1 LPRGAPSGKF
11 AARNRNLPGS
21 LSRRLDLGMANRK
34 KTNRT
39 NGNRNNTTSGGQK
52 PTLKTGARQPFSLDL
67 LLKAL
72 GPGLITGASDD
83 DPSGIG
89 TYSQAGA
96 QLGYGIGW
104 TMLLTF
110 PLMVAIQEVSAR
122 VGRVTGKGIAGN
134 VRQHYSVPLL
144 NVVVAL
150 LFIANTINIAADL
163 GAMADAT
170 KLLIGGPGMIYVVAF
185 GVTSV
190 IAQIFLD
197 YKRYVSVLKWLTLS
211 LFAYVGALVFAHI
224 SWSQALAGVLVP
236 RLTWSADYFTTIV
249 AIFGTTISPYLFFWQ
264 ASQEAEDQRV
274 DATKHPLIERQYGAQ
289 KEFHRIR
296 ADTVVGMAFSNLI
309 ALSIIVTAAATLHA
323 AGKTDIQ
330 TSAQAAE
337 ALRPIAGTFAEVI
350 FALGIVGT
358 GLLAIPVL
366 AGATAYAVGEGR
378 KWPVGLA
385 RKPKEAVAFYSV
397 LALSAGIGIAL
408 NFTSI
413 NPISAL
419 YWSAVVNGVLAI
431 PVMVL
436 LMVMARR
443 KEVMGRFVIGGPL
456 YWLGWLSTAAM
467 LLSVVAMGVGIFLG
481 KS

>member
-1 LPRGAPSGKF
+1 MTQHTPISRKQHDKSGHAP
-11 AARNRNLPGS
+11 AAKAK
-21 LSRRLDLGMANRK
+21 SRE
-34 KTNRT
+34 
-39 NGNRNNTTSGGQK
+39 
-52 PTLKTGARQPFSLDL
+52 PFSFSRAV
-67 LLKAL
+67 KAL

-110 PLMVAIQEVSAR
+110 PLMAAIQEISAR
-122 VGRVTGKGIAGN
+122 VGRVTGHGISGN
-134 VRQHYSVPLL
+134 VCRHYPRWLL
-144 NVVVAL
+144 IAVVTMLCV
-150 LFIANTINIAADL
+150 ANTINIAADL
-163 GAMADAT
+163 AAMADAA
-170 KLLIGGPGMIYVVAF
+170 KLLVGGPALLYVMLF

-190 IAQIFLD
+190 IAQIFMD
-197 YKRYVSVLKWLTLS
+197 YRRYVAVLKWLTLS
-211 LFAYVGALVFAHI
+211 LFAYVAALAFAKI
-224 SWSQALAGVLVP
+224 SWSEALLGTLVP
-236 RLTWSADYFTTIV
+236 RLAWSADYFTTIV

-274 DATKHPLIERQYGAQ
+274 DAAKHPLIEKHYGARR
-289 KEFHRIR
+289 EFSRIR

-323 AGKTDIQ
+323 SGRTDIQ

-337 ALRPIAGTFAEVI
+337 ALRPIAGPLAEVI
-350 FALGIVGT
+350 FALGIIGT

-378 KWPVGLA
+378 QWPVGLA
-385 RKPKEAVAFYSV
+385 RKPKEAIAFYSV
-397 LALSAGIGIAL
+397 LALSGAIGIAL

-413 NPISAL
+413 NPIAAL
-419 YWSAVVNGVLAI
+419 YWSAVVNGVLAV

-436 LMVMARR
+436 LMLMVRHGD
-443 KEVMGRFVIGGPL
+443 VMGHFVIGGPL
-456 YWLGWLSTAAM
+456 YWLGWVSTGAM
-467 LLSVVAMGVGIFLG
+467 LASVLAMGAGLFL
-481 KS
+481 

>member
-1 LPRGAPSGKF
+1 
-11 AARNRNLPGS
+11 
-21 LSRRLDLGMANRK
+21 MANRK
-34 KTNRT
+34 QSK
-39 NGNRNNTTSGGQK
+39 RNENHQTSGGEK
-52 PTLKTGARQPFSLDL
+52 TLSKEKPFSFRDF
-67 LLKAL
+67 LKSL

-110 PLMVAIQEVSAR
+110 PLMAAIQEISAR
-122 VGRVTGKGIAGN
+122 VGRVTGHGISGN
-134 VRQHYSVPLL
+134 VCRHYPLWLL
-144 NVVVAL
+144 NIVVAL

-170 KLLIGGPGMIYVVAF
+170 KLLIGGHGIIYVVFF
-185 GVTSV
+185 GVISV
-190 IAQIFLD
+190 AAQIFLN
-197 YKRYVSVLKWLTLS
+197 YGRYVAVLKWLTLS
-211 LFAYVGALVFAHI
+211 LFAYVAALAFAHI
-224 SWSQALAGVLVP
+224 SWSEALAGVLLP
-236 RLTWSADYFTTIV
+236 KITWSADYFTTIV
-249 AIFGTTISPYLFFWQ
+249 AILGTTISPYLFFWQ

-274 DATKHPLIERQYGAQ
+274 DVTKRPLIEKHFGARR
-289 KEFHRIR
+289 EFSRIR
-296 ADTVVGMAFSNLI
+296 ADTIVGMAFSNLI
-309 ALSIIVTAAATLHA
+309 ALAIIVTAAATLHA
-323 AGKTDIQ
+323 SGKTDIES
-330 TSAQAAE
+330 SAQAAE
-337 ALRPIAGTFAEVI
+337 ALRPIAGPFAEWI

-378 KWPVGLA
+378 QWPVGLA
-385 RKPKEAVAFYSV
+385 RKPKEAAAFYAV
-397 LALSAGIGIAL
+397 LALSGAIGIAL

-419 YWSAVVNGVLAI
+419 YWSAVINGVLAV

-436 LMVMARR
+436 LMLMARER
-443 KEVMGRFVIGGPL
+443 GVMGSFVIGGSL

-467 LLSVVAMGVGIFLG
+467 GLSVVAMGVGFFW
-481 KS
+481 

>member
-1 LPRGAPSGKF
+1 
-11 AARNRNLPGS
+11 
-21 LSRRLDLGMANRK
+21 
-34 KTNRT
+34 
-39 NGNRNNTTSGGQK
+39 
-52 PTLKTGARQPFSLDL
+52 
-67 LLKAL
+67 
-72 GPGLITGASDD
+72 
-83 DPSGIG
+83 
-89 TYSQAGA
+89 
-96 QLGYGIGW
+96 
-104 TMLLTF
+104 MLLTF
-110 PLMVAIQEVSAR
+110 PLMVAIQEISAR
-122 VGRVTGKGIAGN
+122 VGRVTGRGIAGN
-134 VRQHYSVPLL
+134 VCRHYSTTLL

-170 KLLIGGPGMIYVVAF
+170 KLLIGGPGIVYVLVF

-190 IAQIFLD
+190 AAQIFFD
-197 YKRYVSVLKWLTLS
+197 YSRYVAVLKWLTLC
-211 LFAYVGALVFAHI
+211 LFAYVAALAFAHVH
-224 SWSQALAGVLVP
+224 WGEALTGILVP
-236 RLTWSADYFTTIV
+236 RLTWSADYLTTIV

-274 DATKHPLIERQYGAQ
+274 DTTKQPLIDKHYGAQ

-296 ADTVVGMAFSNLI
+296 ADTIVGMAFSNLI
-309 ALSIIVTAAATLHA
+309 ALSIIITAAATLHA
-323 AGKTDIQ
+323 TGKTDIQ

-337 ALRPIAGTFAEVI
+337 ALKPIAGAFAEWI

-378 KWPVGLA
+378 RWPVGLA
-385 RKPKEAVAFYSV
+385 RKPKEAVAFYAV

-419 YWSAVVNGVLAI
+419 FWSAVINGVLAV

-436 LMVMARR
+436 LMIMARR
-443 KEVMGRFVIGGPL
+443 KDVMGHFTIGGPL

-467 LLSVVAMGVGIFLG
+467 ALSVVAMGVGFFI
-481 KS
+481 

>member
-1 LPRGAPSGKF
+1 MAERNKSNSKHHANKHAVGDKPAPKAKPPR
-11 AARNRNLPGS
+11 
-21 LSRRLDLGMANRK
+21 
-34 KTNRT
+34 
-39 NGNRNNTTSGGQK
+39 
-52 PTLKTGARQPFSLDL
+52 PFRFRDAV
-67 LLKAL
+67 KGL

-110 PLMVAIQEVSAR
+110 PLMAAIQEISAR
-122 VGRVTGKGIAGN
+122 VGRVTGHGISGN
-134 VRQHYSVPLL
+134 VCRHYSSGLL
-144 NVVVAL
+144 NLVVTL

-163 GAMADAT
+163 GAMADAS
-170 KLLIGGPGMIYVVAF
+170 KLLIGGHSIVYVLLF

-190 IAQIFLD
+190 AAQILLD
-197 YKRYVSVLKWLTLS
+197 YKRYVAVLKWLTLS
-211 LFAYVGALVFAHI
+211 LFAYVAALAFAKV
-224 SWSQALAGVLVP
+224 SWNEALAGILVP
-236 RLTWSADYFTTIV
+236 HLTWSSDYFTTIV
-249 AIFGTTISPYLFFWQ
+249 AILGTTISPYLFFWQ

-274 DATKHPLIERQYGAQ
+274 DATKRPLIEKHYGAR

-296 ADTVVGMAFSNLI
+296 ADTIIGMAFSNLI

-323 AGKTDIQ
+323 TGKTDIQ
-330 TSAQAAE
+330 TSAEAAE
-337 ALRPIAGTFAEVI
+337 ALRPIAGAFAEVI

-378 KWPVGLA
+378 RWPVGLA
-385 RKPKEAVAFYSV
+385 RKPKEAAAFYAV

-419 YWSAVVNGVLAI
+419 YWSAVINGVLAV

-436 LMVMARR
+436 LMLTARR
-443 KEVMGRFVIGGPL
+443 KDVMGRFVIGGSL

-467 LLSVVAMGVGIFLG
+467 MLSVVAMGVGFFVG

>member
-1 LPRGAPSGKF
+1 MHRDKKNHGGHPR
-11 AARNRNLPGS
+11 
-21 LSRRLDLGMANRK
+21 
-34 KTNRT
+34 
-39 NGNRNNTTSGGQK
+39 
-52 PTLKTGARQPFSLDL
+52 KTGPTHAEIIQRGEPLSSRNFF
-67 LLKAL
+67 KAL

-110 PLMVAIQEVSAR
+110 PLMAAIQEISGR
-122 VGRVTGKGIAGN
+122 VGRVTGQGIAGN
-134 VRQHYSVPLL
+134 IRQHYSATLL
-144 NVVVAL
+144 NIVVAL

-163 GAMADAT
+163 GAMADASR
-170 KLLIGGPGMIYVVAF
+170 LLIGGPGIAYVLLF
-185 GVTSV
+185 GVASV
-190 IAQIFLD
+190 VAQIFLD
-197 YKRYVSVLKWLTLS
+197 YKRYVAVLKWLTLS
-211 LFAYVGALVFAHI
+211 LFAYVGALAVAHI
-224 SWSQALAGVLVP
+224 SWGQALTGVLVP
-236 RLTWSADYFTTIV
+236 RITWSADYFTTVV

-274 DATKHPLIERQYGAQ
+274 DVTKRPLIDRHYGAQ

-296 ADTVVGMAFSNLI
+296 ADTVIGMAFSNLI
-309 ALSIIVTAAATLHA
+309 ALSIIITAAATLHA
-323 AGKTDIQ
+323 NGKTDIQ

-337 ALRPIAGTFAEVI
+337 ALRPIAGAFAEVV

-378 KWPVGLA
+378 QWRVGLA
-385 RKPKEAVAFYSV
+385 RKPKEAAAFYAV
-397 LALSAGIGIAL
+397 LALSGAIGIGL

-419 YWSAVVNGVLAI
+419 YWSAVINGVLAV

-436 LMVMARR
+436 LMIMARR
-443 KEVMGRFVIGGPL
+443 KVVMDRFVITGPL
-456 YWLGWLSTAAM
+456 LWLGWLSTAAM
-467 LLSVVAMGVGIFLG
+467 ALSVIGMMVGFFVG
-481 KS
+481 SGE

>member
-1 LPRGAPSGKF
+1 
-11 AARNRNLPGS
+11 
-21 LSRRLDLGMANRK
+21 MAHRKHTSPKNRK
-34 KTNRT
+34 KADQPKPPLSDQRRKPFRFRDFLRT
-39 NGNRNNTTSGGQK
+39 
-52 PTLKTGARQPFSLDL
+52 
-67 LLKAL
+67 L

-110 PLMVAIQEVSAR
+110 PLMAAIQEISAR
-122 VGRVTGKGIAGN
+122 VGRVTGHGIAGN
-134 VRQHYSVPLL
+134 VCRHYSMWLL

-163 GAMADAT
+163 GAMADAA
-170 KLLIGGPGMIYVVAF
+170 KLLIGGHGMLYVVAF
-185 GVTSV
+185 GVISV
-190 IAQIFLD
+190 TAEIFLD

-211 LFAYVGALVFAHI
+211 LFAYVGALAFAHI
-224 SWSQALAGVLVP
+224 SWSQALMGVLVP
-236 RLTWSADYFTTIV
+236 HITWSADYFTTIV

-274 DATKHPLIERQYGAQ
+274 DVTKRPLIDKHYGAR

-296 ADTVVGMAFSNLI
+296 ADTIVGMAFSNLI
-309 ALSIIVTAAATLHA
+309 ALSIMVTAAATLHA

-337 ALRPIAGTFAEVI
+337 ALRPIAGAFAEVI

-378 KWPVGLA
+378 RWPVGLA
-385 RKPKEAVAFYSV
+385 RKPKEAAAFYSV
-397 LALSAGIGIAL
+397 LTLSAAIGIAL

-419 YWSAVVNGVLAI
+419 YWSAVINGVLAV

-436 LMVMARR
+436 LMIMARR
-443 KEVMGRFVIGGPL
+443 KDVMGHFVVGGPL
-456 YWLGWLSTAAM
+456 HWLGWLSTAAM
-467 LLSVVAMGVGIFLG
+467 LLSVLAMAVGFFLG
-481 KS
+481 GK

>member
-1 LPRGAPSGKF
+1 MTKHAKSPQNAHGKF
-11 AARNRNLPGS
+11 
-21 LSRRLDLGMANRK
+21 
-34 KTNRT
+34 
-39 NGNRNNTTSGGQK
+39 GQPK
-52 PTLKTGARQPFSLDL
+52 PHEPFSFRTF
-67 LLKAL
+67 LKSL
-72 GPGLITGASDD
+72 GPGLITGAADD

-96 QLGYGIGW
+96 QFGYGIGW

-110 PLMVAIQEVSAR
+110 PLMAAIQEISAR
-122 VGRVTGKGIAGN
+122 VGRVTGHGISGN
-134 VRQHYSVPLL
+134 VCRHYSTWML

-150 LFIANTINIAADL
+150 LFIANTINIGADL

-170 KLLIGGPGMIYVVAF
+170 RLLVGGHSIVYVVLF
-185 GVTSV
+185 GLISV
-190 IAQIFLD
+190 GAQIFLD
-197 YKRYVSVLKWLTLS
+197 YKRYVAVLKWLTLS
-211 LFAYVGALVFAHI
+211 LFAYVAALAFAKV
-224 SWSQALAGVLVP
+224 SWGDALAGILLP
-236 RLTWSADYFTTIV
+236 RLSWNLDYSTTIV

-274 DATKHPLIERQYGAQ
+274 DKTKRPLIERHYGARR
-289 KEFHRIR
+289 EFSRIR
-296 ADTVVGMAFSNLI
+296 ADTIIGMAFSNLI

-330 TSAQAAE
+330 SSAEAAE
-337 ALRPIAGTFAEVI
+337 ALRPIAGALAETI

-378 KWPVGLA
+378 RWPVGLA
-385 RKPKEAVAFYSV
+385 RKPKEAAAFYAV

-408 NFTSI
+408 NFTPI

-419 YWSAVVNGVLAI
+419 YWSAVVNGVLAV

-436 LMVMARR
+436 LMFMARR
-443 KEVMGRFVIGGPL
+443 RDVMGAFVIGGPL
-456 YWLGWLSTAAM
+456 YWLGWLSTGAM
-467 LLSVVAMGVGIFLG
+467 MLSVIAMGIGFFAG
-481 KS
+481 K

>member
-1 LPRGAPSGKF
+1 
-11 AARNRNLPGS
+11 
-21 LSRRLDLGMANRK
+21 MANRK
-34 KTNRT
+34 KTASKHSKKT
-39 NGNRNNTTSGGQK
+39 ETQK
-52 PTLKTGARQPFSLDL
+52 PTLKAEHSEPFRFKDF
-67 LLKAL
+67 LKSL

-110 PLMVAIQEVSAR
+110 PLMVAIQEISAR
-122 VGRVTGKGIAGN
+122 VGRVTGRGIAGN
-134 VRQHYSVPLL
+134 VCRHYSTTLL

-170 KLLIGGPGMIYVVAF
+170 KLLIGGPGIVYVLLF

-190 IAQIFLD
+190 AAQIFFD
-197 YKRYVSVLKWLTLS
+197 YSRYVAVLKWLTLC
-211 LFAYVGALVFAHI
+211 LFAYVGALAVAHVH
-224 SWSQALAGVLVP
+224 WGEALTGILVP
-236 RLTWSADYFTTIV
+236 RLTWSADYLTTIV

-274 DATKHPLIERQYGAQ
+274 DNTKQPLIDKHYGAQ

-296 ADTVVGMAFSNLI
+296 ADTIVGMAFSNLI
-309 ALSIIVTAAATLHA
+309 ALSIITTAAATLHA

-337 ALRPIAGTFAEVI
+337 ALKPIAGAFAEWL

-378 KWPVGLA
+378 RWPVGLA
-385 RKPKEAVAFYSV
+385 RKPKEAVAFYAV
-397 LALSAGIGIAL
+397 LALSAAIGIAL

-419 YWSAVVNGVLAI
+419 FWSAVINGVLAV

-436 LMVMARR
+436 LMIMARR
-443 KEVMGRFVIGGPL
+443 KDVMGHFTIGGPL
-456 YWLGWLSTAAM
+456 HWLGWLSTAAM
-467 LLSVVAMGVGIFLG
+467 ALSVVAMAVGFLV
-481 KS
+481 

>member
-1 LPRGAPSGKF
+1 
-11 AARNRNLPGS
+11 
-21 LSRRLDLGMANRK
+21 MAH
-34 KTNRT
+34 RT
-39 NGNRNNTTSGGQK
+39 NNIAKNHRKFGSK
-52 PTLKTGARQPFSLDL
+52 PAPKAEPRQPFSL
-67 LLKAL
+67 KRFIKSL

-96 QLGYGIGW
+96 QFGYGIGW

-110 PLMVAIQEVSAR
+110 PLMAAIQEISAR
-122 VGRVTGKGIAGN
+122 VGRVTGHGISGN
-134 VRQHYSVPLL
+134 VCRYYPKWLL
-144 NVVVAL
+144 TVVVAL

-170 KLLIGGPGMIYVVAF
+170 KLLIGGHGIIYVVLF
-185 GVTSV
+185 GVMSV
-190 IAQIFLD
+190 VAQILLD
-197 YKRYVSVLKWLTLS
+197 YKRYVAVLKWLTLS
-211 LFAYVGALVFAHI
+211 LFAYVAALAFAKV
-224 SWSQALAGVLVP
+224 SWSEALAGVLIP
-236 RLTWSADYFTTIV
+236 KITWSADYFTTIV
-249 AIFGTTISPYLFFWQ
+249 AILGTTISPYLFFWQ

-274 DATKHPLIERQYGAQ
+274 DASKQPLVERHYGAQ
-289 KEFHRIR
+289 KEFNRIR
-296 ADTVVGMAFSNLI
+296 ADTIVGMAFSNLI
-309 ALSIIVTAAATLHA
+309 ALSIIINAAATLHA

-330 TSAQAAE
+330 SSAQAAE
-337 ALRPIAGTFAEVI
+337 ALRPIAGAFAEVV

-378 KWPVGLA
+378 QWPVGLV
-385 RKPKEAVAFYSV
+385 RKPKEAVAFYAV

-408 NFTSI
+408 NFTVI

-419 YWSAVVNGVLAI
+419 YWSAVINGVLAV

-436 LMVMARR
+436 LMFMARR
-443 KEVMGRFVIGGPL
+443 KDVMDRFVITGPL

-467 LLSVVAMGVGIFLG
+467 LFSVLAMGIGLFL
-481 KS
+481 

>member
-1 LPRGAPSGKF
+1 MADQKNSHPKHSLHADHGHSKPAAPPEPSPPF
-11 AARNRNLPGS
+11 RFRN
-21 LSRRLDLGMANRK
+21 A
-34 KTNRT
+34 
-39 NGNRNNTTSGGQK
+39 
-52 PTLKTGARQPFSLDL
+52 
-67 LLKAL
+67 LKAL

-110 PLMVAIQEVSAR
+110 PLMAAIQEISAR
-122 VGRVTGKGIAGN
+122 VGRVTGHGISGN
-134 VRQHYSVPLL
+134 VCRHYPASLL

-163 GAMADAT
+163 GAMADAS
-170 KLLIGGPGMIYVVAF
+170 KLLIGGHSIVYVLLF
-185 GVTSV
+185 GVTLV
-190 IAQIFLD
+190 AQILLD

-211 LFAYVGALVFAHI
+211 LFAYVAALAFAKV
-224 SWSQALAGVLVP
+224 SWGEALAGVLVP
-236 RLTWSADYFTTIV
+236 RLTWSEDYFTTIV

-274 DATKHPLIERQYGAQ
+274 DAKKQPLIEKHYGARQ
-289 KEFHRIR
+289 EFHRIR
-296 ADTVVGMAFSNLI
+296 ADTIIGMAFSNLI

-337 ALRPIAGTFAEVI
+337 ALRPIAGIFAEVV

-378 KWPVGLA
+378 QWPVGLA
-385 RKPKEAVAFYSV
+385 RKPKEAAAFYAV

-408 NFTSI
+408 NFTPI

-419 YWSAVVNGVLAI
+419 YWSAVINGVLAV

-436 LMVMARR
+436 LMFMARR
-443 KEVMGRFVIGGPL
+443 KDVMGGFVVGGPL

-467 LLSVVAMGVGIFLG
+467 LLSVLAMGVGLFVG
-481 KS
+481 E